1 VTALPACD
9 ALVIGGGPAG
19 SATAALLAR
28 RGLRVVLADRAA
40 FPRDKACSEFMS
52 PEAVRLLDQ
61 HGVLPLLEAAGGFA
75 LRGTSVTGPGGA
87 RLAGEFARAPR
98 APWRPTGLSISRRIL
113 DHALLDAARAAG
125 VEVRERSAFLGL
137 LRDGDRV
144 TGAVLREASGREMMV
159 PTRLLVG
166 ADGLRTRV
174 GRALGPRVYGR
185 PRRVAMVAHVAGV
198 DGLGAAAEMHVGPAG
213 YAGLNPL
220 GGGVANVALVVPAAR
235 AAAARGDP
243 EAWFFRE
250 LDAFPALQG
259 RLRRDRVVR
268 RLLATGPFAAR
279 SRVVTAPGA
288 LLVGDAAEFFD
299 PFTGEGI
306 WRALRGAKLA
316 DAVAGPLLERGEVPD
331 GAALRPYRRN
341 RRRAFAG
348 GWAVERLI
356 AWSMH
361 APPLF
366 GHAVGRL
373 GSRAGMA
380 DTLVGV
386 TGAFVPAR
394 AVLNPV
400 FLARMLV

>member
-1 VTALPACD
+1 MTALPACD
-9 ALVIGGGPAG
+9 ALVVGGGPAG

-28 RGLRVVLADRAA
+28 RGLRVILADRAA
-40 FPRDKACSEFMS
+40 FPRDKACAEFMS
-52 PEAVRLLDQ
+52 PETVRLLDR
-61 HGVLPLLEAAGGFA
+61 HGVLPRLEAAGGAA
-75 LRGTSVTGPGGA
+75 LRGTSVTGPGGR

-98 APWRPTGLSISRRIL
+98 PPWRPTGLAVPRRIL

-137 LRDGDRV
+137 LREGPRV
-144 TGAVLREASGREMMV
+144 VGAVLREAAGREVMV

-174 GRALGPRVYGR
+174 GRALGPRIHGHPGR
-185 PRRVAMVAHVAGV
+185 IAMVAHVAGV
-198 DGLGAAAEMHVGPAG
+198 DDLGSAAEMHVGAAG

-220 GGGVANVALVVPAAR
+220 GGGVANVAVVVPAAR

-243 EAWFFRE
+243 EQWFFRE
-250 LDAFPALQG
+250 LDSYPALRG
-259 RLRRDRVVR
+259 RLRRDHLVR
-268 RLLATGPFAAR
+268 GLLVTGPFAVR
-279 SRVVTAPGA
+279 CPEVTAPGA

-306 WRALRGAKLA
+306 WRALRGAELA
-316 DAVAGPLLERGEVPD
+316 DAVAGPLLERGVAPD
-331 GAALRPYRRN
+331 GPALRAYRRA
-341 RRRAFAG
+341 RRRVFAG

-366 GHAVGRL
+366 ERAVARL
-373 GSRAGMA
+373 GARAGMA

>member
-1 VTALPACD
+1 MTALPACD

-19 SATAALLAR
+19 SATASLLAR

-40 FPRDKACSEFMS
+40 FPRDKACAEFMS
-52 PEAVRLLDQ
+52 PEAVRLLDR
-61 HGVLPLLEAAGGFA
+61 HGVLPRLEAAGGFP
-75 LRGTSVTGPGGA
+75 LRGTSVTGPGGR
-87 RLAGEFARAPR
+87 RLAGEFARAPLP
-98 APWRPTGLSISRRIL
+98 PWRSTGLSVSRRIL
-113 DHALLDAARAAG
+113 DLALLDAARTAG
-125 VEVRERSAFLGL
+125 VEVRERSAFLGV
-137 LRDGDRV
+137 LRVGARV
-144 TGAVLREASGREMMV
+144 VAAVLREGSAAEVMV
-159 PTRLLVG
+159 PCRLLVG

-174 GRALGPRVYGR
+174 GRALGPRINGR
-185 PRRVAMVAHVAGV
+185 PSRVAMVAHVAEV
-198 DGLGAAAEMHVGPAG
+198 DGLGTEAEMHVGTAG

-220 GGGVANVALVVPAAR
+220 GGGVANVAVVVPANR

-243 EAWFFRE
+243 QSWFFGE
-250 LDAFPALQG
+250 LDRFPALRG
-259 RLRRDRVVR
+259 RLRRECLVR
-268 RLLATGPFAAR
+268 GVLATGPFAAR
-279 SRVVTAPGA
+279 SGVVTAPGA

-306 WRALRGAKLA
+306 WRALRGAELA
-316 DAVAGPLLERGEVPD
+316 DAVAGPLLEQGAAPD
-331 GAALRPYRRN
+331 GPALRPYRWA

-366 GHAVGRL
+366 ERAVARL

>member
-1 VTALPACD
+1 
-9 ALVIGGGPAG
+9 
-19 SATAALLAR
+19 
-28 RGLRVVLADRAA
+28 VVLADRAA
-40 FPRDKACSEFMS
+40 FPRDKACAEFMS
-52 PEAVRLLDQ
+52 PEAVRLLAG
-61 HGVLPLLEAAGGFA
+61 HGVLPRLEAAGGFA

-98 APWRPTGLSISRRIL
+98 PPWRPTGLSISRRIL

-125 VEVRERSAFLGL
+125 VLVRERSAFLGV
-137 LRDGDRV
+137 LRDGARV
-144 TGAVLREASGREMMV
+144 TGAVLREASGHEVMV
-159 PTRLLVG
+159 PCRLLVG

-174 GRALGPRVYGR
+174 GRALGPRLTGR
-185 PRRVAMVAHVAGV
+185 PRRVALVAHVADV

-220 GGGVANVALVVPAAR
+220 GGGVANVALVVPAGRSAGV
-235 AAAARGDP
+235 RGDP

-250 LDAFPALQG
+250 LEGFASLRG

-268 RLLATGPFAAR
+268 GLLATGPFAAR

-306 WRALRGAKLA
+306 WRALRGAELA
-316 DAVAGPLLERGEVPD
+316 DAVAGPLLERGIAPG
-331 GAALRPYRRN
+331 GAELRPYRRA

-366 GHAVGRL
+366 GRAVSRL
-373 GSRAGMA
+373 GARAGMA

>member
-1 VTALPACD
+1 M
-9 ALVIGGGPAG
+9 
-19 SATAALLAR
+19 
-28 RGLRVVLADRAA
+28 VLADRAA
-40 FPRDKACSEFMS
+40 FPRDKACAEFMS
-52 PEAVRLLDQ
+52 PEAVRLLDG
-61 HGVLPLLEAAGGFA
+61 HGVLPRLEAAGGFA

-87 RLAGEFARAPR
+87 HLAGEFARAPR
-98 APWRPTGLSISRRIL
+98 PPWRPTGFSISRRIL
-113 DHALLDAARAAG
+113 DHALLDAARAGG
-125 VEVRERSAFLGL
+125 VEVRERSAFLGV
-137 LRDGDRV
+137 LRDGTRV
-144 TGAVLREASGREMMV
+144 TGAVLREASGHEVMV
-159 PTRLLVG
+159 PCRLLVG

-174 GRALGPRVYGR
+174 GRALGPRRTGR
-185 PRRVAMVAHVAGV
+185 PRRVALVAHLADV
-198 DGLGAAAEMHVGPAG
+198 DGLGAAAEMHVGPSG

-220 GGGVANVALVVPAAR
+220 GGGVANVAVVVPADR

-243 EAWFFRE
+243 EAWFFGE
-250 LDAFPALQG
+250 LDGFPGLRG

-268 RLLATGPFAAR
+268 GLLATGPFAAR
-279 SRVVTAPGA
+279 SRAVTAPGA

-306 WRALRGAKLA
+306 WRALRGAELA
-316 DAVAGPLLERGEVPD
+316 DAVAGPLRERGIAPD
-331 GAALRPYRRN
+331 GAALRPYRRA

-366 GHAVGRL
+366 GRAVSRL
-373 GSRAGMA
+373 GRRPGMA

-386 TGAFVPAR
+386 TGAFVPAG